1 MVKTRSRTLC
11 VAKTFAALAWVVPT
25 SALAGDGSLL
35 PPKEPRA
42 FPIPPTSIAQESTQ
56 PSTAPMSPELIEKK
70 IDQLESELILLK
82 RSLGLLQKNPKIAL
96 PKNGPYVQADIG
108 IQQREFSGESGLSN
122 LIFNPGLYG
131 GLGIGYRY
139 DRNFRFAFEYMQMN
153 NSVSKIRP
161 SVPLVV
167 TDPILGP
174 VGANGAQFD
183 ANGDIKL
190 TSYTLNAFYDLNG
203 FGHQRRF
210 RPYLG
215 AGVGLMTSTIKGL
228 QPAFFPFIGVD
239 RAVNT
244 SNTQP
249 TLNFQTG
256 ISYLA
261 NRNTEFYLG
270 GMYTY
275 TSTYLLQNTSF
286 GTLMP
291 NGSRNWTLK
300 AGARYTF

>member
-1 MVKTRSRTLC
+1 M
-11 VAKTFAALAWVVPT
+11 P
-25 SALAGDGSLL
+25 
-35 PPKEPRA
+35 
-42 FPIPPTSIAQESTQ
+42 